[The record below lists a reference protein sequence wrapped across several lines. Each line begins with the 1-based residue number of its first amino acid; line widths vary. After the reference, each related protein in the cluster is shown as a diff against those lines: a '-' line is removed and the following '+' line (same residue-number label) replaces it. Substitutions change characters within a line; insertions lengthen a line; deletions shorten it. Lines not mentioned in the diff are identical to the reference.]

1 MSSTPNEELEEEKK
15 TIRHYDKNE
24 GVDKIKEVLRTY
36 WRRSAIKDTKNNGI
50 RNNYLS
56 VH

>member
-1 MSSTPNEELEEEKK
+1 MLPNPDTMSSTPNEELEEEKK

-36 WRRSAIKDTKNNGI
+36 
-50 RNNYLS
+50 
-56 VH
+56 